1 MEMVEDRARELEL
14 ARKGRMVAVV
24 IAATMVLWL
33 GLQVL
38 GGQLG
43 LPERFVFLF
52 DFAAIAAFVWALVVV
67 AQIWRARRND
77 KG

>member
-1 MEMVEDRARELEL
+1 MTGANAKELEL
-14 ARKGRMVAVV
+14 ARKGRMVGVV
-24 IAATMVLWL
+24 IAVTMVLWM
-33 GLQVL
+33 GLQLV

-43 LPERFVFLF
+43 LPARFVFLF

-67 AQIWRARRND
+67 AGIWRARRDD

>member
-1 MEMVEDRARELEL
+1 MTEDRTREMEL
-14 ARKGRMVAVV
+14 ARKGRMAGVV
-24 IAATMVLWL
+24 IAVTMVAWMA
-33 GLQVL
+33 LQVL

-67 AQIWRARRND
+67 AQIWRARRDD

>member
-1 MEMVEDRARELEL
+1 MTEDRAKDLEL
-14 ARKGRMVAVV
+14 ARKGRLVGIV
-24 IAATMVLWL
+24 IAVTMVLWMA
-33 GLQVL
+33 LQVV

-67 AQIWRARRND
+67 AQIWRARRDD